1 MARTLS
7 VERRALILDSALR
20 LFAAKGVT
28 ATSTAEIAR
37 AAGIAAGT
45 LFLYFGTK
53 QELLDELV
61 LRIAADQAESVRNR
75 LSPSLSARETFSE
88 IWQGSVRWFLEHP
101 DAFQYQQQVRD
112 TGMISDAAIQES
124 ALSLS
129 YYFDAVQKGLAE
141 ASIKPYPAD
150 LIGRFLYQGLVAVM
164 THVRTQADRDSQEDI
179 TAQGF
184 EIFWNGIKTEPETQN
199 GEATQ
204 R

>member
-1 MARTLS
+1 MTRTLS
-7 VERRALILDSALR
+7 VERRALILDCALR

-28 ATSTAEIAR
+28 TTSTAEIAR

-61 LRIAADQAESVRNR
+61 LRIAVDQAESVRSR
-75 LSPSLSARETFSE
+75 LSPLLTAREAFGE
-88 IWQGSVRWFLEHP
+88 IWHGSVRWFLAHP
-101 DAFQYQQQVRD
+101 EAFQYQQQVRD
-112 TGMISDAAIQES
+112 TGMISDAAIQDS

-141 ASIKPYPAD
+141 ASIKPYPAA
-150 LIGRFLYQGLVAVM
+150 LIGGFLYQGLVAVM
-164 THVRTQADRDSQEDI
+164 NHIRTQVDLDSQEEVI
-179 TAQGF
+179 GHGF
-184 EIFWNGIKTEPETQN
+184 EIFWNGIKSEPEIQN
-199 GEATQ
+199 GERSQ